1 MACHAAIKADSPHIQ
16 KLAEAEKSQKP
27 VEWVKV
33 YKVPDYVWFS
43 HQTHV
48 TDAKVSCDTCH
59 GPVAERQAIF
69 KEKPTSMVSCM
80 DCHAQH
86 EAPNDCDLCH
96 NPA

>member
-1 MACHAAIKADSPHIQ
+1 MACHAAIKADSPAIQ
-16 KLAEAEKSQKP
+16 KLAESEKSQKP

-43 HQTHV
+43 HQTHAV
-48 TDAKVSCDTCH
+48 DAKVACDECH
-59 GPVAERQAIF
+59 GPVAEREVIF

-80 DCHAQH
+80 ECHAKH